1 MRAPE
6 FGCGRASHR
15 ALNLTPSGVKYNQMV
30 VHVEM
35 SETEM
40 DRLFHALSAS
50 TRRDI
55 LRRTMTKEITVSEL
69 AREYDMSFS
78 AVQKHIS
85 VLEEAQLIVKRAAG
99 RERLVRADPQRIAQ
113 ARVLLAQ
120 YEDLWRARVDRL
132 DALLAESVEPTT
144 P

>member
-6 FGCGRASHR
+6 FGCGRASNR

-30 VHVEM
+30 VHVEL

>member
-6 FGCGRASHR
+6 FGCSRASHR

-30 VHVEM
+30 VHVEL

>member
-30 VHVEM
+30 VHVEL

-69 AREYDMSFS
+69 ARENDMSFS